1 MRLKTIYRQD
11 TQLIDRIFITR
22 GVQHVAFGIWGSD
35 GDRGRI
41 LLYFMMKLGEIDNEP
56 DDPSPG
62 NEDDN
67 DVK

>member
-1 MRLKTIYRQD
+1 MLRLVFEAVMVIA
-11 TQLIDRIFITR
+11 
-22 GVQHVAFGIWGSD
+22 VVSC
-35 GDRGRI
+35 
-41 LLYFMMKLGEIDNEP
+41 LYFMMKLGEIDNEP

>member
-1 MRLKTIYRQD
+1 MLRLVFEAVMVIA
-11 TQLIDRIFITR
+11 
-22 GVQHVAFGIWGSD
+22 VVSC
-35 GDRGRI
+35 
-41 LLYFMMKLGEIDNEP
+41 LYFMMKLGEIDNKP